1 MPSEDSF
8 DQRPVK
14 EINYLHQTA
23 EILVRQHTVKYSEY
37 QNCYQIE
44 EVLVV
49 ADDGAVGAGGDLVTR
64 GATGHGSGGRAEIK
78 NLDNRV
84 KVGLIS
90 MSNLRHLF
98 TGFPFCFMMNM

>member
-1 MPSEDSF
+1 M
-8 DQRPVK
+8 
-14 EINYLHQTA
+14 
-23 EILVRQHTVKYSEY
+23 KYSEY

-49 ADDGAVGAGGDLVTR
+49 ADDGAVGAGGDLVTG
-64 GATGHGSGGRAEIK
+64 GAATHGPGGRAEIE

-90 MSNLRHLF
+90 TSNLRHLL